1 MDVFAG
7 IKAFVAVTDKG
18 GFAKAAREA
27 GAATSSIMR
36 QVDALEEHLGTILL
50 NRSTRSVTL
59 TPAGEAYYA
68 QVVRIVSDV
77 DEANRSVSE
86 LHGPPRGLLRVS
98 LPVAFARLHVAPIV
112 PDPA

>member
-1 MDVFAG
+1 MDVFASV
-7 IKAFVAVTDKG
+7 KAFVAVADKG

-77 DEANRSVSE
+77 DEANRCE
-86 LHGPPRGLLRVS
+86 RT
-98 LPVAFARLHVAPIV
+98 ARSAAGSATREPTGGVRALTCR
-112 PDPA
+112 PDCA